1 MMIKQSLLCLSVL
14 AIPLPSLAEEPRDFL
29 DRYRLEARQAD
40 PAFSGFDG
48 QRGRRFFDAPHG
60 QDWSCSSCHTENPA
74 ATGTHVVTR
83 KTIQPLAP
91 AANPERFRQVAK
103 VEKWFKRNC
112 QDVLKRPCNAAEK
125 GDVLTYLLSVGE

>member
-1 MMIKQSLLCLSVL
+1 MIKQSLLCLSVL

-40 PAFSGFDG
+40 PAFTGFDG
-48 QRGRRFFDAPHG
+48 QRGRQFFMTPHG

-74 ATGTHVVTR
+74 ATGTHAVTR

-91 AANPERFRQVAK
+91 AANPERFRQAAK

-112 QDVLKRPCNAAEK
+112 PDVLKRACTAAEK
-125 GDVLTYLLSVGE
+125 GDVLTYLLSVGK

>member
-29 DRYRLEARQAD
+29 DRYRVEAQAD
-40 PAFSGFDG
+40 PAFAGFDG
-48 QRGRRFFDAPHG
+48 QRGRWFFMTPHG

-74 ATGTHVVTR
+74 ATGTHAVTR

-91 AANPERFRQVAK
+91 AANPERFRQAAK

-112 QDVLKRPCNAAEK
+112 QDVFKRACTAAEK
-125 GDVLTYLLSVGE
+125 GDVLTYLLSVGK